1 MDRPIMTRTH
11 GFRELPRE
19 EQLSQFYRW
28 LPLALHDAPG
38 IRWDD
43 LPREVMAYAV
53 RLVGETLDAA
63 PLAVAAAVMTGWV
76 QPVTQIQT
84 LSNLAQLLVTL
95 RKSAGMKEVADL
107 SQEQIWRT
115 FAVATERTGKRSK
128 QLAFY
133 SSLSSRYI
141 PAYLQ
146 RLSPDER
153 QRMQAYTLPAL
164 PPGFI
169 MQHGGDAQMNTV
181 ISVEQHCTVE
191 VINEKVSAA
200 KQKWLKKRW
209 EIVRAAMLN
218 PWSVAA
224 IAADVGA
231 SPQLVL
237 DVLTSYNRGGVSALE
252 TQGRGGG
259 RRHAYLND
267 EEERAFM
274 APLLQSIRSDGG
286 LSFREAKQAF
296 EARVKRKVNVATVY
310 DLFARYGVH
319 RFSKM
324 RCGSRHRQGKA
335 GGQTTAELSGQVP
348 EPPASRHRPPTTQLL

>member
-1 MDRPIMTRTH
+1 MTRTH

-28 LPLALHDAPG
+28 LPQALHDAPD
-38 IRWDD
+38 IRWDG

-53 RLVGETLDAA
+53 HLLGETLDAA

-76 QPVTQIQT
+76 QPVTQVQT
-84 LSNLAQLLVTL
+84 LSNLAQLLITL

-153 QRMQAYTLPAL
+153 QRMQAYALPAL
-164 PPGFI
+164 PPGFM
-169 MQHGGDAQMNTV
+169 MQHGGDARMNTV
-181 ISVEQHCTVE
+181 ISVEQHCTLE
-191 VINEKVSAA
+191 VINEKVSTAN
-200 KQKWLKKRW
+200 QKWLKKRW
-209 EIVRAAMLN
+209 EIVRAAVLN
-218 PWSVAA
+218 SWSVAA

-237 DVLTSYNRGGVSALE
+237 DVLTSYNREGVSALE

-259 RRHAYLND
+259 RRHCYLND
-267 EEERAFM
+267 EEERAFI
-274 APLLQSIRSDGG
+274 ASFLQHSQGGNG
-286 LSFREAKQAF
+286 LSFGEARKAF
-296 EARVKRKVNVATVY
+296 EARVGQKVNATTVY
-310 DLFARYGVH
+310 RLFHKHGMHSFTHPQR
-319 RFSKM
+319 
-324 RCGSRHRQGKA
+324 SRSLQGKA
-335 GGQTTAELSGQVP
+335 DGSTSADC
-348 EPPASRHRPPTTQLL
+348 